1 MPKQKLLPKIG
12 DRVTV
17 VGEAGEFTVSAVNS
31 KAESVELRQIGQDFA
46 LSTIPWDF
54 LTLCR

>member
-1 MPKQKLLPKIG
+1 MPKRKLLPKIG

-17 VGEAGEFTVSAVNS
+17 VGEVGEFTVSAVNS

-46 LSTIPWDF
+46 LSTIPWDS